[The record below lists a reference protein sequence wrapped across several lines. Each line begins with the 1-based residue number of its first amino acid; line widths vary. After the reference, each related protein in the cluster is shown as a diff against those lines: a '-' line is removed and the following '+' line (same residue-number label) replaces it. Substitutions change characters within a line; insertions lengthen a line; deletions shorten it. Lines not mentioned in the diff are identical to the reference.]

1 MKNKIL
7 ICITESTSSNGV
19 KIIPGKKY
27 IIDELIKSNVQN
39 SKSNGS
45 NEVIL
50 YKIKQGDKIIGYFNI
65 ESLKKYF
72 QFLEDYRNNI
82 IDKILN

>member
-27 IIDELIKSNVQN
+27 NIVELIKSKGVFD
-39 SKSNGS
+39 SS
-45 NEVIL
+45 EVIL
-50 YKIKQGDKIIGYFNI
+50 YKINEGDKIIGYFNI

-82 IDKILN
+82 IDKILQN